1 MKTKT
6 RVTWR
11 YAEDV
16 MPKPQRVILTQDCK
30 EGSAILK
37 TTRDGRFK
45 LVFFGTCGKEVERA
59 NVWRWVYIEEI
70 E

>member
-1 MKTKT
+1 MKTKI
-6 RVTWR
+6 RPVWR
-11 YAEDV
+11 YAEDGP
-16 MPKPQRVILTQDCK
+16 PKPQRVILAQDCK

-45 LVFFGTCGKEVERA
+45 LVFFGTCGKEVEHTFI
-59 NVWRWVYIEEI
+59 WRWVYIEEI